1 MNFKPE
7 MLQVYLIAGT
17 QDVHGDVADYVRR
30 VTASLAAGV
39 TAFQFRDKDG
49 STLTPDERLAL
60 AQQCRDLARQY
71 HVPFIVDDDY
81 EMAQKVQAD
90 GVHVGQK
97 DRRIDEVLAAVGD
110 QMFVGYSCNT
120 PAEVAH
126 ANQLPVAYVG
136 SGPVFPTGSKADADP
151 VMGFDKLHTLVE
163 QCQHPI
169 VAVGG
174 ITPTNA
180 AAVIKTGV
188 AGISG
193 ISMIMQ
199 SPDVTQTVQA
209 LKALY

>member
-1 MNFKPE
+1 MKFKPE

-17 QDVHGDVADYVRR
+17 QDVHGDVTEYLAR
-30 VTASLAAGV
+30 VTASLQAGV

-49 STLTPDERLAL
+49 STLTAAERLAL
-60 AQQCRDLARQY
+60 AQQCRDLATQY
-71 HVPFIVDDDY
+71 QVPFIIDDDY
-81 EMAQKVQAD
+81 DMALRVHAD

-97 DRRIDEVLAAVGD
+97 DRRVDEVLAAVGD
-110 QMFVGYSCNT
+110 DMFVGYSCNT
-120 PAEVAH
+120 LAEVAH

-136 SGPVFPTGSKADADP
+136 SGPVFPTNSKDDADP
-151 VMGFDKLHTLVE
+151 VMGFDYLHELVTA
-163 QCQHPI
+163 CHHPI

-174 ITPTNA
+174 ITPANA
-180 AAVIKTGV
+180 GDVIKTGV

-199 SPDVTQTVQA
+199 SPDVTRTVQE